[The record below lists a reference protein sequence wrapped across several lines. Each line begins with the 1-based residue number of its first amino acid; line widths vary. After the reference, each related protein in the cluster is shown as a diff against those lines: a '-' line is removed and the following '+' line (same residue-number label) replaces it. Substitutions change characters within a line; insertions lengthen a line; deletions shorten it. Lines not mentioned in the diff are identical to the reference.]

1 MLIIFD
7 LDDTLIKTSELIT
20 PWRFKQVLDHLQEV
34 GLLQNASHSLLNDL
48 IEKHSEY
55 SSSQEALGDLF
66 KKSGIDD
73 SIIQEAAHKL
83 NAYDPDIPVSVFSGV
98 YQLLNKLKKEY
109 QLALVTSGTMQIQ
122 NLKIQKSDLTN
133 NYFDFIEI
141 VEGTDKKTAYQ
152 NIFNSSNNQKVIV
165 VGDRIVRDLLP
176 AKNLGF
182 TTVLVRQ
189 GRGKHQKINK
199 DQVDFVIDDVT
210 EVENLIKSIENPYN
224 TQG

>member
-1 MLIIFD
+1 M
-7 LDDTLIKTSELIT
+7 
-20 PWRFKQVLDHLQEV
+20 
-34 GLLQNASHSLLNDL
+34 
-48 IEKHSEY
+48 
-55 SSSQEALGDLF
+55 
-66 KKSGIDD
+66 
-73 SIIQEAAHKL
+73 
-83 NAYDPDIPVSVFSGV
+83 
-98 YQLLNKLKKEY
+98 
-109 QLALVTSGTMQIQ
+109 
-122 NLKIQKSDLTN
+122 
-133 NYFDFIEI
+133 
-141 VEGTDKKTAYQ
+141 
-152 NIFNSSNNQKVIV
+152 